1 MYDEIM
7 IRCVTCTV
15 LLFAYSNVLLFIVCV
30 PQRTCKAVDKYVH
43 TIHSHEAPKTE
54 INVVC

>member
-1 MYDEIM
+1 MYDEII

-30 PQRTCKAVDKYVH
+30 PQRTCKAVEKYVH
-43 TIHSHEAPKTE
+43 TIH
-54 INVVC
+54 